1 LAFADS
7 PEGARTLAHSSL
19 RQSFETVRRSF
30 SAPWEA
36 WAKNLI
42 IPEAPEEIRREAYL
56 SAMVLK
62 VHEGRTYPG
71 AVVASL
77 SVPWGNTTDNR
88 SGYHLVWT
96 RDAVEAGLALLS
108 VGQIDDARRML
119 AYLMATQR
127 PDGGWSQ
134 NGFPDGRPFWTGVQL
149 DEVGFPI
156 LLAAKLQ
163 EYGARRVRR
172 HRRNGPPRGCL
183 FGAEW
188 PHQSTG
194 PLGGKFRD

>member
-1 LAFADS
+1 MRWTYGEALDGNVALMGELASAEGVLALAFADS
-7 PEGARTLAHSSL
+7 PEGARTLGHSSL
-19 RQSFETVRRSF
+19 RHGFETVRRSF
-30 SAPWEA
+30 AAQWEA
-36 WAKNLI
+36 WAKDLI

-77 SVPWGNTTDNR
+77 SVPWGNATDNPG
-88 SGYHLVWT
+88 GYHLVWT

-119 AYLMATQR
+119 TYLMATQR

-134 NGFPDGRPFWTGVQL
+134 MASPMGVPSGRGPTRRGRIPDPSRGKAGRMAG
-149 DEVGFPI
+149 
-156 LLAAKLQ
+156 
-163 EYGARRVRR
+163 
-172 HRRNGPPRGCL
+172 
-183 FGAEW
+183 
-188 PHQSTG
+188 STG
-194 PLGGKFRD
+194 WAASRR